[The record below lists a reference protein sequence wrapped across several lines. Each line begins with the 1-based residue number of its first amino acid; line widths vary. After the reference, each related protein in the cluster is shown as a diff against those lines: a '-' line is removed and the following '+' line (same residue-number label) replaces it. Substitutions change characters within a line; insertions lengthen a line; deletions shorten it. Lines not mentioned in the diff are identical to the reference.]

1 MKLSK
6 VVAILEGIAPLNFA
20 GSWDNVGL
28 LVEPTAH
35 TVKRLLLTN
44 DLSKK
49 VLNEAID
56 TKSDL
61 ILSYHPPIF
70 AAMKRLTQASWKEK
84 LIIRCLENK
93 IAVFSPHTSWDAMD
107 GGVNDWLMEPFEPM
121 MESCEAVEKLAG
133 VDYTNVII
141 SFSK

>member
-6 VVAILEGIAPLNFA
+6 LVGILEGLAPLNFA

-49 VLNEAID
+49 VLNEAIE
-56 TKSDL
+56 TKSDM

-70 AAMKRLTQASWKEK
+70 SPMKRLTQASWKEK
-84 LIIRCLENK
+84 IIIRCLENK
-93 IAVFSPHTSWDAMD
+93 IAVFSPHTSWDAID
-107 GGVNDWLMEPFEPM
+107 GGVNDWLIEPFEPLM
-121 MESCEAVEKLAG
+121 KSCEAVEKIDG
-133 VDYTNVII
+133 IDYSNTNVIY
-141 SFSK
+141 